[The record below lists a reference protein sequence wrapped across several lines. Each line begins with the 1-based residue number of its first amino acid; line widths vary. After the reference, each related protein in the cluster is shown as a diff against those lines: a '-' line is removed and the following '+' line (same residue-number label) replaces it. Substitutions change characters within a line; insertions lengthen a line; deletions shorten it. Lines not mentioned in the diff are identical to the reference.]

1 MKMKNKM
8 NYSFNE
14 YVSYLTEGDNKGTK
28 NFTMEDLKE
37 LTIKK
42 YQTKQVLDL
51 FNSIGNSIGDEKVLD
66 FIISALN
73 DGFVY
78 SRRNILIKIF
88 KTSSNYKGIV
98 ELNVKNFVFYFKDDP
113 NNTIRRFDEMQSPK
127 DRKLDK
133 LFFEFLDVN

>member
-1 MKMKNKM
+1 MKNKM

-14 YVSYLTEGDNKGTK
+14 YVSYLTEGDNKGSK
-28 NFTMEDLKE
+28 NFTMEDLKD

-113 NNTIRRFDEMQSPK
+113 NNTIRIFEEMNYPK
-127 DRKLDK
+127 YKKLEK
-133 LFFEFLDVN
+133 LFFEFLDFN